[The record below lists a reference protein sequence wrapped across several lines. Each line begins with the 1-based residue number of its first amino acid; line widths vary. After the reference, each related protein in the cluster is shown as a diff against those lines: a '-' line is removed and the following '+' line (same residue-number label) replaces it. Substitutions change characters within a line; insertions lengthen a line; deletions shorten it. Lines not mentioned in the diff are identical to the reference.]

1 MPPVSDTDR
10 FVDLRLLAA
19 ADRPP
24 RLLAVLEALVPGDEA
39 TIIVDHDPVSLRR
52 QVDIAHPGRFDWHR
66 LEDGPDLWRTVAR
79 RRPATTCC
87 GSCGG

>member
-1 MPPVSDTDR
+1 MTPVPDADR
-10 FVDLRLLAA
+10 FIDLRPLAVA
-19 ADRPP
+19 ERPP
-24 RLLAVLEALVPGDEA
+24 RLLAMLEGLAPGDEA
-39 TIIVDHDPVSLRR
+39 TIVVDHDPVSLRR
-52 QVDIAHPGRFDWHR
+52 QVDIAHPGRFDWRR